1 MGDLDLLDDILS
13 ARQKQQLVFSSA
25 HKFSVSSVHSKIS
38 LLKIFLSKGTEEN
51 FYSYKFIVKNS
62 TKYSK
67 EFILRSILEANPP
80 MSQKLIP
87 IKFFTENDDSIFYAR
102 LCFDVVVG
110 LIRQNLKIQVQES
123 AGPSVLEL
131 TIEVGVEASDE
142 TQFVNVHDLVA
153 LAVQRRVSQG
163 MSAST
168 LNLSSFHSDPDV
180 DAYCFFPLSSVQ
192 NLQKVLKI
200 ADQYAVGPYQSL
212 DLSNNQLK
220 YLSALLDNLPNFRN
234 LKSLNLEGNQMSLS
248 SLKIISPLP
257 LVELRVHGNELCS
270 LYTSESDYIKDI
282 KAVFPAL
289 KVLDG
294 CSLSS
299 HGHAIVRRF
308 FCQQPMSQDFVEQF
322 LTHYYSTFDSD
333 NRHLLFGLYHTDAK
347 FSLTSTLLPGQSTT
361 SNASLNNYLNESRN
375 VLKII
380 DWAKTRGLLRTG
392 SKQVMDALI
401 KLPKTQHDPL
411 SFTADVLKFE
421 PNHVKISVTGLFKEP
436 QNPFSSVRY
445 FKRNFVLQSVNK
457 VYLILNDMLFI
468 TNCTSEQ
475 AVSAFQV
482 KTEPA
487 APLNLYLTTRA
498 MHVPLS
504 NEQKVRMV
512 EKISDITDMN
522 HEWCRRCLE
531 DVQYDLRNALVYFQK
546 NYEERSIPNEAFLK

>member
-1 MGDLDLLDDILS
+1 MWAKSLKSLCLS
-13 ARQKQQLVFSSA
+13 LEKLFGFTNHLGLVLKQTWETLTFSKTFCQFVRNNNLCLVLHTDS
-25 HKFSVSSVHSKIS
+25 
-38 LLKIFLSKGTEEN
+38 GTEEN
-51 FYSYKFIVKNS
+51 FFSYKFIVKNS

-67 EFILRSILEANPP
+67 ESILRSILEANPP
-80 MSQKLIP
+80 TSQKLIP

-123 AGPSVLEL
+123 TGPSMLEL
-131 TIEVGVEASDE
+131 TIKVGVEASDE

-163 MSAST
+163 MSAFA
-168 LNLSSFHSDPDV
+168 LNLSSFHSDPEV

-200 ADQYAVGPYQSL
+200 ADQHAV
-212 DLSNNQLK
+212 
-220 YLSALLDNLPNFRN
+220 DNLPNLRN
-234 LKSLNLEGNQMSLS
+234 LKSLNLEGNRMSLS

-257 LVELRVHGNELCS
+257 LVELKVHGNELCS
-270 LYTSESDYIKDI
+270 LYDSESDYIKDI

-299 HGHAIVRRF
+299 HGHAVVRRF
-308 FCQQPMSQDFVEQF
+308 FCQQPMSQAFVEQF
-322 LTHYYSTFDSD
+322 LTHYYSTYDSD

-347 FSLTSTLLPGQSTT
+347 FSLTSTVLPGQSTT

-380 DWAKTRGLLRTG
+380 DLAKTRVLLRTG

-411 SFTADVLKFE
+411 SFTADVLRFE

-436 QNPFSSVRY
+436 QNPFACVRY

-546 NYEERSIPNEAFLK
+546 HYEERSIPNEAFLK